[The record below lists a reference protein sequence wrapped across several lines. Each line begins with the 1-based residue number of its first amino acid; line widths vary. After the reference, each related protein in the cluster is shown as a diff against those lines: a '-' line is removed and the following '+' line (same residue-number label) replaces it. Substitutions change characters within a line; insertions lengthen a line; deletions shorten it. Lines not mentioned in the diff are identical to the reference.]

1 VSLDTLKEYLSIC
14 DDNLIWEPFYDDS
27 MLLDEFS
34 NYIKEI
40 ELSKEWNKSKNHEK
54 GKILEQLVRFIMSR
68 FTILSDI
75 SVNKSTTDNELDVF
89 VKFNDNI
96 PIPFL
101 CNIKSK
107 IVCECKNWKSR
118 KVDVGM
124 VSKLAEICNKNNA
137 GLGIFI
143 SLNGLTGKGW
153 QYAEGKR
160 RKLYLSDKMPIISFT
175 VDEITKLKY
184 KRYNLLTMIKCKM
197 QALIDE
203 MEFAGGELRLLESEL
218 GFIDC
223 LNENIESLKML
234 GLITEVEY
242 NNIKV
247 RINHR
252 YDIVN

>member
-1 VSLDTLKEYLSIC
+1 
-14 DDNLIWEPFYDDS
+14 
-27 MLLDEFS
+27 
-34 NYIKEI
+34 
-40 ELSKEWNKSKNHEK
+40 
-54 GKILEQLVRFIMSR
+54 
-68 FTILSDI
+68 
-75 SVNKSTTDNELDVF
+75 
-89 VKFNDNI
+89 
-96 PIPFL
+96 
-101 CNIKSK
+101 
-107 IVCECKNWKSR
+107 
-118 KVDVGM
+118 M

>member
-1 VSLDTLKEYLSIC
+1 
-14 DDNLIWEPFYDDS
+14 
-27 MLLDEFS
+27 M
-34 NYIKEI
+34 
-40 ELSKEWNKSKNHEK
+40 
-54 GKILEQLVRFIMSR
+54 
-68 FTILSDI
+68 
-75 SVNKSTTDNELDVF
+75 
-89 VKFNDNI
+89 
-96 PIPFL
+96 
-101 CNIKSK
+101 
-107 IVCECKNWKSR
+107 
-118 KVDVGM
+118 
-124 VSKLAEICNKNNA
+124 
-137 GLGIFI
+137 
-143 SLNGLTGKGW
+143 TGKGW